1 MGLYQLKN
9 FLTFDDVADYLREEE
24 IHNFNLLNQYD
35 YIRLKDFIFSLVS
48 ENKIFPIFEYVGN
61 ASILEYKK
69 NLRNNTYEV
78 IDIYENIPLS
88 YHLLL
93 TDELFLKIKNDNSF
107 NFNIKGESFFHWT
120 DRELEFNGHYQK
132 YKIQEDFYINLNNIV
147 YSRIDFD
154 YLFDM
159 KNGII
164 PSDDNKTAILHL
176 QNENTQ
182 LKARI
187 AELESQVKNLDA
199 RTENNLIR
207 ALLVVNEWA
216 KSKNGKYLDF
226 DKEYN
231 KSHLQDLNTQLELL
245 GHKNMG
251 ETAYKTLIELVKK
264 AKSKG
269 L

>member
-35 YIRLKDFIFSLVS
+35 YTRLKDFIFSLVS

-61 ASILEYKK
+61 VSIFKYKK

-107 NFNIKGESFFHWT
+107 NFNIKGESFFHWE

-159 KNGII
+159 KNGVI

-187 AELESQVKNLDA
+187 AELE
-199 RTENNLIR
+199 
-207 ALLVVNEWA
+207 
-216 KSKNGKYLDF
+216 
-226 DKEYN
+226 N
-231 KSHLQDLNTQLELL
+231 KSDNKELPTRTANNASKIILAMAELL
-245 GHKNMG
+245 GWDLSKPFADDTNG
-251 ETAYKTLIELVKK
+251 KIRGILEKQGNVLSKDTVGQWLKQAYDIGK
-264 AKSKG
+264 
-269 L
+269 